1 MAGGLSGCDCRHDAS
16 VHLRGSYRFGTRLCL
31 FIARAAGGWLVFDG
45 GHVLAAQVPE
55 ALVQLLFVIGRQ
67 SNTERIRIAA
77 AASTPYRG

>member
-1 MAGGLSGCDCRHDAS
+1 L
-16 VHLRGSYRFGTRLCL
+16 
-31 FIARAAGGWLVFDG
+31 FDG